1 MKIEASSPRSIWARV
16 RAMEL
21 AREPTPPC
29 IQVFV
34 VLALSAPPSDLG
46 P

>member
-1 MKIEASSPRSIWARV
+1 
-16 RAMEL
+16 MEL
-21 AREPTPPC
+21 AREPTLPLSG
-29 IQVFV
+29 VFV